1 MTDTQ
6 IMRSLY
12 PKRQGLLGS
21 GLVRLPSMT
30 FSASE
35 TFVFEW
41 LLRASDGDDLETE
54 IDAHTF
60 TYLLV
65 DPSTLE
71 IVATYTD
78 GNGLTITPSTGS
90 FLVGGTERIDA
101 GYYHHFMRG
110 LNNSTNFDRFF
121 FDGKIDVLQ
130 GID

>member
-1 MTDTQ
+1 
-6 IMRSLY
+6 MRSLY

-21 GLVRLPSMT
+21 GLVRLPTLT

-35 TFVFEW
+35 TFLFEW

-54 IDAHTF
+54 IEAHTF
-60 TYLLV
+60 SYLLV

-78 GNGLTITPSTGS
+78 GAGLTVTPSTGS
-90 FLVGGTERIDA
+90 FLIGGVGRVAA
-101 GYYHHFMRG
+101 GYYHNFMRG
-110 LNNSTNFDRFF
+110 VNDSTNYERFF
-121 FDGKIDVLQ
+121 FDGKADVLQ